1 MMNLC
6 DDNLQS
12 WFGWIYPIQKGK
24 KNKPRFSQQQSNFSE
39 LLYEENGKLKSE
51 LIKGITRTYAP
62 RVAGKTISQ
71 KYDPVTK
78 KFNLLYEICNACGET
93 IIFVSE

>member
-12 WFGWIYPIQKGK
+12 WFGWIYPIEKERT
-24 KNKPRFSQQQSNFSE
+24 NKPRFMQQQSNFTQ
-39 LLYEENGKLKSE
+39 LLYEEDGSLKSD
-51 LIKGITRTYAP
+51 LVQGITRTFAP

-71 KYDPVTK
+71 KYDPSTK
-78 KFNLLYEICNACGET
+78 KFNLLYEICNACG
-93 IIFVSE
+93 